1 MNLRLRVSKN
11 DDARDYSQGRYIRFA
26 VVDLD
31 KSKNYPANYVCMLPL
46 QPRANGKVHNVFS
59 ELFGDESLELAKRL
73 LNKALKTETDPEI
86 KIEIEKRLKLLEP
99 KQPIQVK
106 CRACGK
112 LFAPERRRFKQ
123 RICQECRQKRYA
135 GQK

>member
-31 KSKNYPANYVCMLPL
+31 KSKNSPANYVCMLPL

-112 LFAPERRRFKQ
+112 LFEPERRRFKQ